1 MKKSTGTLLT
11 SLVIV
16 GFLVMSAYIYLSW
29 FESRFFKQ
37 AVVIWIIVIIAVIGA
52 FVFEIYDSSLEK

>member
-1 MKKSTGTLLT
+1 MKRTGTLLT
-11 SLVIV
+11 ALVIV

-29 FESRFFKQ
+29 FEIRFFKQ

-52 FVFEIYDSSLEK
+52 FVFEIYDASLEK